1 MKKLFL
7 TLVIAFAG
15 VLSVN
20 AQAWMGGSVKFN
32 RAKANEDANASF
44 EYGIA
49 PEIGY
54 TIAPKWDIALALG
67 YDGSYKKDA
76 SDIKHYTNMI
86 SVNPYARYTVV
97 ELGKVGFFI
106 DGGFAWNHGVDKVKA
121 EGVDDVK
128 FKTNEYWFG
137 FKPGIKFAASDKITF
152 AAHIGSFGY
161 DYLSSD
167 NELEDGASNFGL
179 NVDNSAFTFG
189 VWWTL

>member
-15 VLSVN
+15 IFSAN
-20 AQAWMGGSVKFN
+20 AQVWMGGSVNFN
-32 RAKANEDANASF
+32 RLKVNEDANAAF
-44 EYGIA
+44 TYGIA

-67 YDGSYKKDA
+67 YQGTYEKDA
-76 SDIKHYTNMI
+76 LDVKHYTNMI

-106 DGGFAWNHGVDKVKA
+106 DGGFAWNHGVARVKA
-121 EGVDDVK
+121 DGLDEKV
-128 FKTNEYWFG
+128 KTNEYWFG
-137 FKPGIKFAASDKITF
+137 LRPGIKFAASEKITF

-161 DYLSSD
+161 DKI
-167 NELEDGASNFGL
+167 EDGASNFGL

-189 VWWTL
+189 VWWNL

>member
-67 YDGSYKKDA
+67 YQGAYEKDA
-76 SDIKHYTNMI
+76 LDVKHYTNLI
-86 SVNPYARYTVV
+86 TVNPYARFTVV

-106 DGGFAWNHGVDKVKA
+106 DGGFAWNHGVVRVKNDLIDEKV
-121 EGVDDVK
+121 
-128 FKTNEYWFG
+128 KTNEYWFG

-161 DYLSSD
+161 DKV
-167 NELEDGASNFGL
+167 EDGASNFGL